1 MVTAPLVVTNVC
13 SCSQHHLMCPFQSHE
28 QAWGLERLSP
38 WPARATEGC
47 RHPRHL
53 AASSQ
58 ERPGISQQ
66 YWGSFGRSLWRDK
79 KESLLHLAGGGGT
92 GPSHRKA
99 VSARQGTD
107 LGTGGLGGSR
117 QVDCSIIGL
126 ARCPHTS
133 IKCFQQPCEGRLDPP
148 IFQMRK
154 RRLGAMQGTCRDP
167 SVGTWQR
174 TFSATPCPLLILF
187 QAHSLC
193 LEVLCSGAQLHLY

>member
-1 MVTAPLVVTNVC
+1 MSAAALSIT
-13 SCSQHHLMCPFQSHE
+13 SCAHSKAMS
-28 QAWGLERLSP
+28 
-38 WPARATEGC
+38 
-47 RHPRHL
+47 
-53 AASSQ
+53 
-58 ERPGISQQ
+58 RPGDWNAYNRGRLGPQRGAGIQGTWLPVPKKDLGSQQ

>member
-1 MVTAPLVVTNVC
+1 MQASKAPGCQFPRKT
-13 SCSQHHLMCPFQSHE
+13 
-28 QAWGLERLSP
+28 WDLSNTGDLSGE
-38 WPARATEGC
+38 AC
-47 RHPRHL
+47 
-53 AASSQ
+53 
-58 ERPGISQQ
+58 
-66 YWGSFGRSLWRDK
+66 
-79 KESLLHLAGGGGT
+79 GGT
-92 GPSHRKA
+92 KRKVSCTWQGEVGLDQVIRKA

-107 LGTGGLGGSR
+107 LGTGGLRGSR

-126 ARCPHTS
+126 ARYPHTS